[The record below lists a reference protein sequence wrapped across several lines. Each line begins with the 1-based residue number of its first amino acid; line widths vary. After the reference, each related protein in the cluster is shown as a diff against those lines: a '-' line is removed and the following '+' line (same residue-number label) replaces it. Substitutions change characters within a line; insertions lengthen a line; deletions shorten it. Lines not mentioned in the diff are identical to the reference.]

1 MTAVAD
7 SSASIVVTWDRVFAI
22 DLNGII
28 TMYEVQYEP
37 LDTFDGVIRT
47 QTVNVSA
54 VMIVTLQ
61 HLHEFVN
68 YSISVRA
75 YTSVGEGPY
84 SSEVTARTQ
93 RDG

>member
-1 MTAVAD
+1 MVV
-7 SSASIVVTWDRVFAI
+7 SSTEIIVTWDTVP
-22 DLNGII
+22 DVHQNGII

-37 LDTFDGVIRT
+37 LETFDGQIRT

-54 VMIVTLQ
+54 VMMIVTLQ
-61 HLHEFVN
+61 HLQEFVN

-84 SSEVTARTQ
+84 SSEVTAMTQ
-93 RDG
+93 RG